1 MIVGINLLEPILLI
15 EPLDLL
21 IQSVDY
27 NRIRRQMLVNLKGML
42 QRTYQGYFSKTL
54 PMSLMMYRVLRYQDD
69 RYGVMR
75 QPLCC

>member
-1 MIVGINLLEPILLI
+1 MIVGIKFLESVLLI

-21 IQSVDY
+21 IQSIDH
-27 NRIRRQMLVNLKGML
+27 NRIRRQMVINLKGML
-42 QRTYQGYFSKTL
+42 QCAYQGYFTKTL
-54 PMSLMMYRVLRYQDD
+54 PMSLMMYRELRYQDD